1 MVKIN
6 LLSTIA
12 LAFSMM
18 AGSVNAQVLWGVGG
32 PAGSADAQFQNA
44 FVNTTTAGS
53 YSATQWTALSV
64 SEGDGTAAGGNSIP
78 GGNAF
83 WVRNLTGLSQGA
95 YAGGMT
101 VLASPSA
108 ANGAALFDSDF
119 MDNGGTVGAFGTGS
133 SPSVHTG
140 ELISPR
146 IDLTGNTNT
155 PLVVKFHSY
164 YRRFDIATYTVS
176 VSVDDGATWAAS
188 ANIQALQPVAVNS
201 DVEGQVSALFS
212 SVTNGIANLT
222 QCRLKFT
229 FNGEYYYAFVDD
241 ISIEAA
247 PNYNIALGLPNPA
260 GTLIVDE
267 GDYVKIGGNQSIPY
281 DNVDGS
287 DLTEWFWG
295 GKIVNMGAMNMY
307 IPDSAAM
314 HLVIDY
320 IDPVTG
326 AVTAGVYRD
335 TMYFDTL
342 IGGDIDGQVGIE
354 YLRDLNFILNNP
366 NSTGKPYLGGD
377 FEVTY
382 FVTSKQSGGSPLD
395 DTVRTFFTIT
405 PGTEISG
412 GVLQTPLPKHNYLS
426 KARLAA
432 SDGNVF
438 SNGGIFPGGTGFGAY
453 EYGSVYYFPNDS
465 TTIDSVHFR
474 YHVAASFTGA
484 TSQTLLCNVYSLDPS
499 VGVLNATNLLTQ
511 VGVATVSLNNLTPST
526 ARFTNITGFV
536 DAGSGGTMANFTAG
550 GFYYI
555 SILTNPGLFGGPATF
570 DIEDV
575 PFPGGDRINY
585 YMNAGMT
592 DVNAVINPSPV
603 AITDG
608 AGTTTWYWTGFGADV
623 VPSLGLYLNFP
634 PHLINSASTV
644 FATEGAKLSVYP
656 NPTSEVLNVNFT
668 LETADDVMYIM
679 TDMTGRVVNILNSKN
694 VTNETQ
700 SIDVSGL
707 AAGVY
712 MITAKTSKGT
722 STERFVKQ

>member
-6 LLSTIA
+6 LLSTFA

-18 AGSVNAQVLWGVGG
+18 MAGTINAQVVWGVGSSTG
-32 PAGSADAQFQNA
+32 VADAEFQNA
-44 FVNTTTAGS
+44 FVNSTTAGS
-53 YSATQWTALSV
+53 YSATQWTALTI
-64 SEGDGTAAGGNSIP
+64 SEGDGTANGGNSIFP
-78 GGNAF
+78 GNAY
-83 WVRNLTGLSQGA
+83 WVRNLTGLSQGG
-95 YAGGMT
+95 YAVGMT
-101 VLASPSA
+101 PLASPSA
-108 ANGAALFDSDF
+108 GNGAAMFDSDF
-119 MDNGGTVGAFGTGS
+119 MDNGGVQGAFGTGS
-133 SPSVHTG
+133 SPTAHTG

-146 IDLTGNTNT
+146 IDLTGYTNT
-155 PLVVKFHSY
+155 PLVVKFYSY
-164 YRRFDIATYTVS
+164 YRRFSINTYTVS
-176 VSVDDGATWAAS
+176 LSTDDGATWAAS
-188 ANIQALQPVAVNS
+188 ANIQALQPVAVNA
-201 DVEGQVSALFS
+201 DVEGMVNALFT
-212 SVTNGIANLT
+212 SVTNGVANLT

-229 FNGEYYYAFVDD
+229 FDGDYYYALVDD

-247 PNYNIALGLPNPA
+247 PNYNIALGLPNPG

-267 GDYVKIGGNQSIPY
+267 GDYVKIGGNRSIPY
-281 DNVDGS
+281 DNIDGS

-295 GKIVNMGAMNMY
+295 GKVVNMGAMNMY

-314 HLVIDY
+314 HLQIDY
-320 IDPVTG
+320 IDPVSG

-342 IGGDIDGQVGIE
+342 NGGDIDGQVGIE
-354 YLRDLNFILNNP
+354 YFRDLNFILNNP

-382 FVTSKQSGGSPLD
+382 WVTSKAVGGPTAD

-405 PGTEISG
+405 PALEVG
-412 GVLQTPLPKHNYLS
+412 LPPLPKHNYLS
-426 KARLAA
+426 KARFAA

-438 SNGGIFPGGTGFGAY
+438 SNGGIFPGGGPFGAW
-453 EYGSVYYFPNDS
+453 EYGSVYYFPEAGTKGIS
-465 TTIDSVHFR
+465 IDSVHFR
-474 YHVAASFTGA
+474 YHTAASFTGA
-484 TSQTLLCNVYSLDPS
+484 ASQTLLCNIYQVDPS
-499 VGVLNATNLLTQ
+499 AGVLNAGSLLTQ
-511 VGVATVSLNNLTPST
+511 VGTATVALNNLAPSMT
-526 ARFTNITGFV
+526 AFTNITGFV
-536 DAGSGGTMANFTAG
+536 DAGSGGPMPNFMDNS
-550 GFYYI
+550 FYFV
-555 SILTNPGLFGGPATF
+555 SILTNPGLFTGPAVF

-585 YMNAGMT
+585 YMNAAMT

-603 AITDG
+603 AVTDA
-608 AGTTTWYWTGFGADV
+608 AGTTTWYWSGFGSDV
-623 VPSLGLYLNFP
+623 VPSLGLFLKVP
-634 PHLINSASTV
+634 PYTSVSTINT
-644 FATEGAKLSVYP
+644 TEGASLSVYP
-656 NPTSEVLNVNFT
+656 NPTSDVLNVNFS

-700 SIDVSGL
+700 TIDVSNL